1 VATLV
6 AVLVF
11 CVAGI
16 GAVVAQIRCVD
27 AAREAARLAARG
39 DGAAVAVSQRIAP
52 AGAAIAIRH
61 DGDFVTATVTV
72 GATGLPGLRL
82 AAEAVALVEPVG

>member
-1 VATLV
+1 MATLV
-6 AVLVF
+6 AVLVL

-16 GAVVAQIRCVD
+16 GAVLAQIRCVD

-39 DGAAVAVSQRIAP
+39 DAAAVEVSQRIAP
-52 AGAAIAIRH
+52 AGAAIGIRR
-61 DGDFVTATVTV
+61 DGEFVIATVTV

-82 AAEAVALVEPVG
+82 NAEAVALAEPVG